1 MQYRLAGQYPERNF
15 LIWEDNVKYS
25 NLTALAAT
33 AALAFTPVAQAE
45 TLRHAIGA
53 AGVSGL
59 IDGTQAWA
67 DYIKEQTGGE
77 TEIKVYAG
85 SLLNFTETF
94 TGLRDGIADSGF
106 VVPAYHR
113 AELPYANLLSDMGTA
128 GVDPVAMAGAANE
141 FMFTCAPCLTEFN
154 NAGQVFLG
162 NTVTGPYYMY
172 NQKPVKSLADFQGI
186 KVRGFGP
193 FGRWLDAM
201 GASAVS
207 LGATDI
213 YESMSQGH
221 IDGNIHTLETL
232 DTLSTGEVANY
243 ALNQPIAVFI
253 GNTMFNV
260 SKMTWDGL
268 SDQTKRAMIDGAAI
282 GHAIATIDSV
292 NQAEAILADPAAHGV
307 ELLEPAADLK
317 AKAESFRETDMETVV
332 ALNRDDYGIAD
343 AAEQVVR
350 FQELVA
356 KWEALVKDIDPS
368 DPKAVGDLYLQ
379 QIFSKID
386 PASLG

>member
-1 MQYRLAGQYPERNF
+1 M
-15 LIWEDNVKYS
+15 KYS

-350 FQELVA
+350 FQELVV

>member
-1 MQYRLAGQYPERNF
+1 MKHRK
-15 LIWEDNVKYS
+15 I
-25 NLTALAAT
+25 LTLAAIAMIT
-33 AALAFTPVAQAE
+33 MTPIASAD
-45 TLRHAIGA
+45 TLRHAVGSG
-53 AGVSGL
+53 GVSGL
-59 IDGTQAWA
+59 IDGTEAWA
-67 DYIKEQTGGE
+67 NYIKEQTNGE
-77 TEIKVYAG
+77 TDIKIFAG

-128 GVDPVAMAGAANE
+128 GVDPIAMAGAANE
-141 FMFTCAPCLTEFN
+141 FMFTCTPCLAEFN

-172 NQKPVKSLADFQGI
+172 NQKPVKALADFEGI

-193 FGRWLDAM
+193 FARWLDAM
-201 GASAVS
+201 GASTVS

-221 IDGNIHTLETL
+221 IDGNVHTLETL
-232 DTLSTGEVANY
+232 DTLSTGEVAEY

-260 SKMTWDGL
+260 SSMTWAGL

-292 NQAEAILADPAAHGV
+292 NQAESILADPQSHGV
-307 ELLEPAADLK
+307 ELLEPATDVQEK
-317 AKAESFRETDMETVV
+317 SEEFRTADMEAVV
-332 ALNRDDYGIAD
+332 ALNRDEYGISD
-343 AAEQVVR
+343 AEEQVTR
-350 FQELVA
+350 FQELVG
-356 KWEALVKDIDPS
+356 KWDKLVEGIDTS
-368 DPKAVGDLYLQ
+368 DPEAVGDLYLRE
-379 QIFSKID
+379 IFSKID

>member
-1 MQYRLAGQYPERNF
+1 MKHFR
-15 LIWEDNVKYS
+15 
-25 NLTALAAT
+25 LTALATT
-33 AALAFTPVAQAE
+33 AALALAPVAQAE

-53 AGVSGL
+53 ASMGGL
-59 IDGTQAWA
+59 IDGTEAWA

-77 TEIKVYAG
+77 TDIKIYAG

-106 VVPAYHR
+106 IVPAYHR

-128 GVDPVAMAGAANE
+128 GIDPVAMAGAANE
-141 FMFTCAPCLTEFN
+141 FMFTCAPCLAEFN

-172 NQKPVKSLADFQGI
+172 NQKPVKALADFQGI

-193 FGRWLDAM
+193 FARWLDAM
-201 GASAVS
+201 GASAIS

-232 DTLSTGEVANY
+232 DTLSTGEVADY

-260 SKMTWDGL
+260 SQMTWDGL
-268 SDQTKRAMIDGAAI
+268 SDKTKRVMIDGASI
-282 GHAIATIDSV
+282 GHAIATVDSV
-292 NQAEAILADPAAHGV
+292 NQAEAILADPASHGV
-307 ELLEPAADLK
+307 ELLEPDADVKEKSEAFRTSDMK
-317 AKAESFRETDMETVV
+317 AV
-332 ALNRDDYGIAD
+332 ATLNRDTYNISD
-343 AAEQVVR
+343 APEQVAR

-356 KWEALVKDIDPS
+356 KWEQLVQNIDAS
-368 DPKAVGDLYLQ
+368 DVKAVSDLYQ
-379 QIFSKID
+379 REIFSKID

>member
-1 MQYRLAGQYPERNF
+1 MKHL
-15 LIWEDNVKYS
+15 K
-25 NLTALAAT
+25 LTTLAAT
-33 AALAFTPVAQAE
+33 AAIALAPIAQAE
-45 TLRHAIGA
+45 TLRHAVGS

-59 IDGTQAWA
+59 IDGTEAWA

-77 TEIKVYAG
+77 TEIKIYAG

-141 FMFTCAPCLTEFN
+141 FMFTCAPCLAEFN
-154 NAGQVFLG
+154 NAGQIFLG

-172 NQKPVKSLADFQGI
+172 NQKPVKALADFEGI

-193 FGRWLDAM
+193 FARWLDAM
-201 GASAVS
+201 GASTVS

-221 IDGNIHTLETL
+221 IDGNVHTLETL
-232 DTLSTGEVANY
+232 DTLSTGEVADY

-260 SKMTWDGL
+260 SAMTWAGL

-292 NQAEAILADPAAHGV
+292 NQAEAILADPQAHGV
-307 ELLEPAADLK
+307 ELLEPDADVK
-317 AKAESFRETDMETVV
+317 EKSEAFRTSDMEAVV
-332 ALNRDDYGIAD
+332 TLNRDEYGISD
-343 AAEQVVR
+343 AEAQVAR

-356 KWEALVKDIDPS
+356 KWDALVKDIDTS
-368 DPKAVGDLYLQ
+368 DPKAVGDLYLREV
-379 QIFSKID
+379 FSKVD

>member
-1 MQYRLAGQYPERNF
+1 MKHL
-15 LIWEDNVKYS
+15 K
-25 NLTALAAT
+25 LTALATAT
-33 AALAFTPVAQAE
+33 ALTLAPALQAE
-45 TLRHAIGA
+45 TLRHAIGVA
-53 AGVSGL
+53 AVSGL
-59 IDGTQAWA
+59 LDGTEAWA
-67 DYIKEQTGGE
+67 DHIKEATGGE
-77 TEIKVYAG
+77 VEVKIYAG

-141 FMFTCAPCLTEFN
+141 FMFTCQPCLAEFN
-154 NAGQVFLG
+154 AAGQIFLG

-172 NQKPVKSLADFQGI
+172 NQEPVQSLEDFEGI

-193 FGRWLDAM
+193 FSRWLDAM

-221 IDGNIHTLETL
+221 IDGNVHTLETL
-232 DTLSTGEVANY
+232 DTLSTGEVADY
-243 ALNQPIAVFI
+243 ALNQPVAVFI

-260 SKMTWDGL
+260 SQLTWAGL
-268 SDQTKRAMIDGAAI
+268 DATTKRAMIDGAAL

-292 NQAEAILADPAAHGV
+292 NQAKTILEDPQAHGV
-307 ELLEPAADLK
+307 ELLEPSADVK
-317 AKAESFRETDMETVV
+317 AKSEAFRTSDMETVV
-332 ALNRDDYGIAD
+332 SLNRDTYGIGD
-343 AAEQVVR
+343 AEDQVAR

-356 KWEALVKDIDPS
+356 KWEALVEGIDTS
-368 DPKAVGDLYLQ
+368 DPQAVGDLYLEEV
-379 QIFSKID
+379 FSKVD
-386 PASLG
+386 PATLG

>member
-1 MQYRLAGQYPERNF
+1 M
-15 LIWEDNVKYS
+15 KYS

-213 YESMSQGH
+213 M
-221 IDGNIHTLETL
+221 
-232 DTLSTGEVANY
+232 
-243 ALNQPIAVFI
+243 
-253 GNTMFNV
+253 
-260 SKMTWDGL
+260 
-268 SDQTKRAMIDGAAI
+268 
-282 GHAIATIDSV
+282 
-292 NQAEAILADPAAHGV
+292 
-307 ELLEPAADLK
+307 K
-317 AKAESFRETDMETVV
+317 A
-332 ALNRDDYGIAD
+332 
-343 AAEQVVR
+343 
-350 FQELVA
+350 
-356 KWEALVKDIDPS
+356 
-368 DPKAVGDLYLQ
+368 
-379 QIFSKID
+379 
-386 PASLG
+386 